1 MNKTVQGCI
10 ILLIATMIWGCAFV
24 AQSVGMDY
32 IGPFTFQA
40 IRCLLGVLTLLPV
53 IFLFDLKKDDGEN
66 FFSRWRSRQL
76 WTTGFWC
83 GCALFVASGLQQVGL
98 IYTDAGKAG
107 FLTAMYIVI
116 VPFLG
121 LLFRKKL
128 SKAMVISVIVAV
140 CGLYLISGAGIS
152 AINIGDVL
160 MLLCAVAFAVQIT
173 LIDRLGTRLDG
184 LRLNCIQCLVC
195 SAISA
200 VVMVFTETPTWQSIT
215 SCAVPLLY
223 AGCLSMGAA
232 YSMQIL
238 GQQKVDSVPASLI
251 MSLESVF
258 AALAG
263 WLLLQERMS
272 VRELGGCALLFAAVI
287 LSQVPTKWK

>member
-1 MNKTVQGCI
+1 MKKTVQGCI
-10 ILLIATMIWGCAFV
+10 ILVIATMIWGCAFA
-24 AQSVGMDY
+24 AQSIGMDY

-40 IRCLLGVLTLLPV
+40 IRCFLGVLTLLPV
-53 IFLFDLKKDDGEN
+53 IFLFDLKKKDGQT
-66 FFSRWRSRQL
+66 FFSRWRCRKL
-76 WTTGFWC
+76 WRTGFWC

-98 IYTDAGKAG
+98 LYTDAGKAG

-128 SKAMVISVIVAV
+128 SKPMILSVIVAV
-140 CGLYLISGAGIS
+140 AGLYLISGAGIS
-152 AINIGDVL
+152 AINIGDIL

-173 LIDRLGTRLDG
+173 LIDRLGGELDG
-184 LRLNCIQCLVC
+184 LRLNCIQCFVC

-200 VVMVFTETPTWQSIT
+200 VVMVFTETPDFSNILACT
-215 SCAVPLLY
+215 VPLLY
-223 AGCLSMGAA
+223 AGCLSMGVA

-258 AALAG
+258 AVLSG
-263 WLLLQERMS
+263 WILLQERLS
-272 VRELGGCALLFAAVI
+272 PRELGGCVLLFAAVI
-287 LSQVPTKWK
+287 LSQLPAKNK